1 MLSPTIKGEKV
12 VSNEVLSTLAKG
24 NVKPISRVVI
34 FRKYGTTKPYIEIP
48 TEVHNILNYNI
59 NADRSF
65 GAARLTLTGS
75 NKDGLFSYG
84 NVSSPY
90 NTLDVSLLNPESV
103 PLNLQNGTH
112 DGTEYAGTSL
122 TLKDSV
128 SYGSWTSDVI
138 DGGQNLH
145 SWHSLSWNTM
155 PTTLDVNGMLL
166 STTIEV
172 LVRYGSALNTQHDS
186 WTPWQKIK
194 VISGGLSSTVE
205 NFFIY
210 SKQRYI
216 QVQLRLFPAHQTSG
230 IPMITSVTLKKN
242 MRNTSYEPLLNH
254 PLYYYGNRI
263 AVEEGVVLDNGEIE
277 WFNKFN
283 GFIDEVSPYH
293 TTQGLGLRCTALDAM
308 RMCLNDIIEKPDPD
322 VEGDKIFE
330 AKKTKVTSL
339 ELVKVDPPGID
350 FIEDGKAP
358 LDVPVGP
365 DDDGFVYS
373 IPYQPYEFKNN
384 GPIRGFEHSTGPKS
398 DSRGDHK
405 YIPWVK
411 RPDVKIYVDGVHKR
425 DGFDIDYEKG
435 VVYFTEKPKKKDGE
449 DNPTVRASFEWYDMS
464 DNRLEDVL
472 GEIIALAIKKA
483 GYTKPVRTRNNI
495 HHYDLWES
503 PDHSFKIILEHS
515 RPRVTIPP
523 TGFYIDDN
531 KTFFDALIDILKF
544 VQPDYLLRATA
555 EGYFVGE
562 HMPQINPRNPDDP
575 SELIYSLSLIGS
587 MEVPVSEKDIFT
599 KVIARGTL
607 QSTKN
612 IALGITPIDVRGRSS
627 SVETYS
633 APSVDGH
640 DPKDITSG
648 DLKTNTGWVFLN
660 SEPDLPIDMF
670 TIELKEPENIG
681 GINILIGDGAGQ
693 PKKGMGNKWGPV
705 NLNGFGVAVEV
716 SPNKTDWYT
725 LTENDFTGSSGE
737 WIRIDKNNFLPDIKS
752 LKVKYV
758 RFIATAAPHFER
770 GSSGIL
776 FGLFGKNYEEGYC
789 WAIRQVQIFPDEE
802 IRQDVDIEDLKESL
816 IKSIDPSLP
825 INVRN
830 ELSARISAGLDGI
843 QSRVGTKTTILPVD
857 HSLQTPEMV
866 KARGLDYLYETVRN
880 LHTSEVEVI
889 YAPHVRVGHT
899 VRLQNPFLLDGG
911 VYEDLYYVDAVDSSM
926 QGTIPS
932 TRLSLVNWV

>member
-1 MLSPTIKGEKV
+1 
-12 VSNEVLSTLAKG
+12 
-24 NVKPISRVVI
+24 
-34 FRKYGTTKPYIEIP
+34 
-48 TEVHNILNYNI
+48 
-59 NADRSF
+59 
-65 GAARLTLTGS
+65 
-75 NKDGLFSYG
+75 
-84 NVSSPY
+84 
-90 NTLDVSLLNPESV
+90 
-103 PLNLQNGTH
+103 
-112 DGTEYAGTSL
+112 
-122 TLKDSV
+122 
-128 SYGSWTSDVI
+128 
-138 DGGQNLH
+138 
-145 SWHSLSWNTM
+145 
-155 PTTLDVNGMLL
+155 
-166 STTIEV
+166 
-172 LVRYGSALNTQHDS
+172 
-186 WTPWQKIK
+186 
-194 VISGGLSSTVE
+194 
-205 NFFIY
+205 
-210 SKQRYI
+210 
-216 QVQLRLFPAHQTSG
+216 
-230 IPMITSVTLKKN
+230 
-242 MRNTSYEPLLNH
+242 
-254 PLYYYGNRI
+254 
-263 AVEEGVVLDNGEIE
+263 
-277 WFNKFN
+277 
-283 GFIDEVSPYH
+283 
-293 TTQGLGLRCTALDAM
+293 
-308 RMCLNDIIEKPDPD
+308 
-322 VEGDKIFE
+322 
-330 AKKTKVTSL
+330 
-339 ELVKVDPPGID
+339 
-350 FIEDGKAP
+350 
-358 LDVPVGP
+358 
-365 DDDGFVYS
+365 
-373 IPYQPYEFKNN
+373 
-384 GPIRGFEHSTGPKS
+384 
-398 DSRGDHK
+398 
-405 YIPWVK
+405 
-411 RPDVKIYVDGVHKR
+411 
-425 DGFDIDYEKG
+425 
-435 VVYFTEKPKKKDGE
+435 
-449 DNPTVRASFEWYDMS
+449 MS

-503 PDHSFKIILEHS
+503 PAHSFKIILEHS

-648 DLKTNTGWVFLN
+648 DLKTNTGWVFVN

-737 WIRIDKNNFLPDIKS
+737 WVRIDKNNFLPDIKS
-752 LKVKYV
+752 LKVKYIK
-758 RFIATAAPHFER
+758 FIATSAPHFER
-770 GSSGIL
+770 GSTGIL
-776 FGLFGKNYEEGYC
+776 FGLFGKNYQEGYC

-816 IKSIDPSLP
+816 IKSIDPTLP
-825 INVRN
+825 TNVKN

-926 QGTIPS
+926 QGTTPN